1 MTEKVEVQQREGT
14 DRGKKG
20 NFYSSCS
27 SLIIDLTEMT
37 KNTIFSMTKGH
48 NSFILQAIYFKLAE
62 PHCTIVLNIYT
73 KFH

>member
-14 DRGKKG
+14 DKGKKG
-20 NFYSSCS
+20 N
-27 SLIIDLTEMT
+27 LIIDL

-48 NSFILQAIYFKLAE
+48 NSLNSQKLYLKIAE
-62 PHCTIVLNIYT
+62 PHYLIVLNIYT